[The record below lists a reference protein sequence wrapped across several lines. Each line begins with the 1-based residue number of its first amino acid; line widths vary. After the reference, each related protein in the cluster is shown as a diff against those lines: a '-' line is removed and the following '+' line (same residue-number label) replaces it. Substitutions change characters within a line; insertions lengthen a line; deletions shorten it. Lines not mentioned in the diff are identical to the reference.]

1 MSKEHQ
7 ILHHLSE
14 GNSQRMIAGTLSV
27 SRNTVASVLAA
38 AKRSGKTFPELLQMD
53 EQTLFQ
59 TLFPEKAA
67 EPVLVMPDFEK
78 IHKELLRHGVTL
90 RLLWEEYVDAC
101 HEAKQPPYM
110 YSQFC
115 KRYADHVDQNRLT
128 MHIQHRLGR
137 DKAVG
142 L

>member
-78 IHKELLRHGVTL
+78 IHKELLRH
-90 RLLWEEYVDAC
+90 
-101 HEAKQPPYM
+101 
-110 YSQFC
+110 
-115 KRYADHVDQNRLT
+115 
-128 MHIQHRLGR
+128 
-137 DKAVG
+137 
-142 L
+142 

>member
-1 MSKEHQ
+1 MNLRHKPNSLKGDIQISKEHQ

-14 GNSQRMIAGTLSV
+14 DRSQRMIAVTLNV

-38 AKRSGKTFPELLQMD
+38 AKRSGQSFLELLRMD

-67 EPVLVMPDFEK
+67 EPVLVIPDFEK
-78 IHKELLRHGVTL
+78 IHKELLCHGVTL
-90 RLLWEEYVDAC
+90 RLLWEEYMRAC

-115 KRYADHVDQNRLT
+115 KQ
-128 MHIQHRLGR
+128 
-137 DKAVG
+137 
-142 L
+142 

>member
-14 GNSQRMIAGTLSV
+14 GKSQRMIAGTLGV

-38 AKRSGKTFPELLQMD
+38 AKRSGQDYPELLQMD
-53 EQTLFQ
+53 EQTLLQ

-67 EPVLVMPDFEK
+67 EPVWVMSDYEK

-90 RLLWEEYVDAC
+90 RLLWEEYMDAC
-101 HEAKQPPYM
+101 RE
-110 YSQFC
+110 
-115 KRYADHVDQNRLT
+115 T
-128 MHIQHRLGR
+128 
-137 DKAVG
+137 
-142 L
+142 